1 MPGREGQQFG
11 PLVAKRPK
19 EPTPFLKWAG
29 GKWRLLG
36 QMKAWFPRRYDT
48 YIEPFLGG
56 GAVFF
61 HLRPRRG
68 ILGDANAELMNV
80 YSEVR
85 DNVELLMSELDKHE
99 PEKNDEDYYRGIREQ
114 VPDKLDSAP
123 RAART
128 ILLNKT
134 CYNGLYRVN
143 SKGQF
148 NVPFGRNR
156 NPQLYE
162 RDNLIAC
169 SSALRGQHLVAD
181 DYRVTTRYARE
192 RDFVYLDPPYQP
204 LGGTSNF
211 TAYTK
216 EAFDEDDQK
225 ELAATV
231 ARLDN
236 KGCQVMLSNS
246 STDFI
251 RDLYADYHVEIVRA
265 TRPISSK
272 AETRG
277 EIEELLIKN
286 Y

>member
-1 MPGREGQQFG
+1 M
-11 PLVAKRPK
+11 
-19 EPTPFLKWAG
+19 
-29 GKWRLLG
+29 LG
-36 QMKAWFPRRYDT
+36 QIKAWFPSRFDT

-61 HLRPRRG
+61 HLNPRRSV
-68 ILGDANAELMNV
+68 LADANAELMNV

-85 DNVELLMSELDKHE
+85 DEVELLMSELDKHE
-99 PEKNDEDYYRGIREQ
+99 PHKNEKDYYRLIREQ
-114 VPDKLDSAP
+114 VPINLDP
-123 RAART
+123 PVRAART
-128 ILLNKT
+128 IFLNKT

-148 NVPFGRNR
+148 NVPFGRYR
-156 NPQLYE
+156 NPRLYDK
-162 RDNLIAC
+162 DNLLAC
-169 SSALRGQHLVAD
+169 SSVLRGQHLVAS
-181 DYRVTTRYARE
+181 DYRVAIRYARE
-192 RDFVYLDPPYQP
+192 GDFVYLDPPYQP

-216 EAFDEDDQK
+216 NAFTEDDQR
-225 ELAATV
+225 ELAAV
-231 ARLDN
+231 FGQLDS
-236 KGCQVMLSNS
+236 KGCKVMLSNS

-251 RDLYADYHVEIVRA
+251 RDLYADHRLEIVKA

-277 EIEELLIKN
+277 EIEELLIMN